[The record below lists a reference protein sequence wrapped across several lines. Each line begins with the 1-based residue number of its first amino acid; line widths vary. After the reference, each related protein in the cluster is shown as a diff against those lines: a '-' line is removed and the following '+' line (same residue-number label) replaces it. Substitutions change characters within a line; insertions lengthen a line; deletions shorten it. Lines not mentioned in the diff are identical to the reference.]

1 MGYPVATPAQR
12 RASAAEM
19 SQTILRFTWALLALA
34 VLVASLA
41 LNASA
46 QTRETAADPGDV
58 TVSLFWSATCPHCA
72 KAKAFLE
79 GMAPR
84 DPTIRL
90 RLSELGTSAQI
101 DRAFLALSERFQIEP
116 PAVPLVV
123 IGDTP
128 FIGFDTDATTG
139 AELRRA
145 IDACRSTPCPDV
157 AGLVLAG
164 GVDAKGKAAVAARP
178 ELPKSVWLPLFGEIE
193 TKSLSLP
200 MLTIVLGLVD
210 GFNPCA
216 MWVLV
221 FLIGL
226 LVGMHDPIRMWSFGV
241 VFLVTSAVVYLAFMA
256 AWLNVLMV
264 LGSLTVIRVGIGV
277 FAIGAGGYYLWQFW
291 SNRDAACPVTSPG
304 ERQRVMTRLK
314 EAVGQRSFLAAIAGI
329 IVLAALVNLIELL
342 CSAGIPAVYTQ
353 VLALSDLS
361 GPAYA
366 GYLLLYIT
374 VFLIDDIIVFVTAM
388 LTLRAT
394 GLAATYSRYSHL
406 IGGVVLGGIGLMLL
420 FRPQWLAFA

>member
-1 MGYPVATPAQR
+1 
-12 RASAAEM
+12 
-19 SQTILRFTWALLALA
+19 LLALA
-34 VLVASLA
+34 VLAVSLA
-41 LNASA
+41 ANASA
-46 QTRETAADPGDV
+46 QPPVRASDPSDV

-79 GMAPR
+79 GLSAR

-90 RLSELGTSAQI
+90 RLSELGTSERI
-101 DRAFLALSERFQIEP
+101 DRAFLALNARFQIEP
-116 PAVPLVV
+116 PAVPLVLV
-123 IGDTP
+123 GDTP

-139 AELRRA
+139 AALRRA
-145 IDACRSTPCPDV
+145 IDACRSAPCPDV
-157 AGLVLAG
+157 AGAALAG
-164 GVDAKGKAAVAARP
+164 GGAEERKAGGAAKPALP
-178 ELPKSVWLPLFGEIE
+178 ETVWLPLVGEIE
-193 TKSLSLP
+193 TRSLSLP
-200 MLTIVLGLVD
+200 VLTIVLGLVD

-226 LVGMHDPIRMWSFGV
+226 LVGMRDPLRMWTLGV
-241 VFLVTSAVVYLAFMA
+241 VFLATSAVVYLAFMA
-256 AWLNVLMV
+256 AWLNVLML
-264 LGSLTVIRVGIGV
+264 LGSLTPMRLGIGM
-277 FAIGAGGYYLWQFW
+277 FATVAGGYYLWQFW
-291 SNRDAACPVTSPG
+291 SHPDAACPVTSPG

-314 EAVGQRSFLAAIAGI
+314 EAVVQRSFLAAIAGI

-366 GYLLLYIT
+366 GYLLLYIGA
-374 VFLIDDIIVFVTAM
+374 FLIDDIIVFVTAM

-394 GLAATYSRYSHL
+394 GLAACYSRGSHL
-406 IGGVVLGGIGLMLL
+406 IGGIVLSAVGLLLL
-420 FRPQWLAFA
+420 FRPQWLAFT